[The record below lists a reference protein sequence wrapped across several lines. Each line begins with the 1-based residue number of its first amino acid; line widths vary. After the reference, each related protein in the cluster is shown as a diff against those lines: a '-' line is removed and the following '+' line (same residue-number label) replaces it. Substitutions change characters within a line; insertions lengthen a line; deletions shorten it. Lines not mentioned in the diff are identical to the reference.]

1 MELLTGLSG
10 LASLLVV
17 IAIWIG
23 ANKIEK
29 QLGQMTEHL
38 KRIGQAPPGSS

>member
-17 IAIWIG
+17 IAIWVG

-38 KRIGQAPPGSS
+38 RRIEKTPPGSS